1 MHIACAT
8 VSSSQHVN
16 MKSCALMCTPI
27 AGDGAGAHDQQDDD
41 SDAGGAHLLI
51 NAVNDVCGGET
62 GTAINQYSR

>member
-1 MHIACAT
+1 
-8 VSSSQHVN
+8 